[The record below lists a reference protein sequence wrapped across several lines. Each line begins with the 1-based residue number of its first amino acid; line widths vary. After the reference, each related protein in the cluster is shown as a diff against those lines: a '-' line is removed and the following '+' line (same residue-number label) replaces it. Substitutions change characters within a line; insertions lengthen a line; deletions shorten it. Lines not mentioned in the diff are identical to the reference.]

1 VTLFNTTFIFYAE
14 QRLYSLD
21 GFQKSDVS
29 RHLSKNNDFNRT
41 VAEEYLKHFDFEGA
55 TLDVALRRFLQAFQL
70 TGESSERD
78 RVLVHFS
85 RRYLQAN
92 PDSFSSQVIYY
103 SSFLFF
109 LYNKYLK
116 TFKMVITGRSS
127 YPYLRS
133 LAAQFRPTW
142 KASRNEK
149 DDLCSVHQEAVRSQ
163 RWW

>member
-1 VTLFNTTFIFYAE
+1 MR
-14 QRLYSLD
+14 RLYSLD

-92 PDSFSSQVIYY
+92 PDSFSSQVQYDFY
-103 SSFLFF
+103 LFLSKRRNFFQRF
-109 LYNKYLK
+109 LYC
-116 TFKMVITGRSS
+116 TITGRSS
-127 YPYLRS
+127 YPYLCS
-133 LAAQFRPTW
+133 FAAQLRPARQ
-142 KASRNEK
+142 ASRYEK
-149 DDLCSVHQEAVRSQ
+149 DDLRSVHQEAVGSQ
-163 RWW
+163 RWWQFSS

>member
-1 VTLFNTTFIFYAE
+1 MYSLFIMR
-14 QRLYSLD
+14 RLYSLD

-92 PDSFSSQVIYY
+92 PDSFSSQVQYDFY
-103 SSFLFF
+103 LFF
-109 LYNKYLK
+109 LK
-116 TFKMVITGRSS
+116 TRLFSTF
-127 YPYLRS
+127 S
-133 LAAQFRPTW
+133 LLHNYRTEFISLPVLSCCSTQICT
-142 KASRNEK
+142 ASIK
-149 DDLCSVHQEAVRSQ
+149 V
-163 RWW
+163 